1 MARSNVDAI
10 YTENPFLSKLIARV
24 KVPDAQV
31 KRWSEEFL
39 ASTPN
44 TYPDSGSEKIYLLDE
59 HGNTVARVGSRSDR
73 IAGFLGFHQNS
84 ETVGQT
90 LARIGEDQ
98 IRSIRYAVGEWN
110 GRVILWKLPN
120 GYNNAADWLNRKI
133 TEGREELR
141 QS

>member
-10 YTENPFLSKLIARV
+10 YAENPFLSKLISRA

-31 KRWSEEFL
+31 KRWSEKFL
-39 ASTPN
+39 ASTPD
-44 TYPDSGSEKIYLLDE
+44 TYPDSGTERIYLLNE
-59 HGNTVARVGSRSDR
+59 HSDIIARVGSLSDR
-73 IAGFLGFHQNS
+73 IAGFWGFHRNS

-90 LARIGEDQ
+90 LARIGSKQ
-98 IRSIRYAVGEWN
+98 MCRVRYAVGVWN

-120 GYNNAADWLNRKI
+120 GYNNVASWLHS
-133 TEGREELR
+133 TVPETREKLR